1 MFSNSSS
8 FTEAKKE
15 LYQEGLMTY
24 FKFRK
29 CFEHHKP
36 KIKTLLHVFDHTI
49 KPVLLYGSAIWGILS
64 AEKLN
69 KLRHHYFNKL
79 CSDLIAERLHVK
91 FCKYVLEVSRRS
103 TNIGIAGELGRYAL
117 FLEVILNMIKYFI
130 HLSNPIVAEAFEA
143 SRKLHLEN
151 KRFWYR
157 NITEVI
163 DYFGMDKCKIFN
175 LKSTLKN
182 IYSSVFV

>member
-1 MFSNSSS
+1 MHNSGS

-15 LYQEGLMTY
+15 PYQKGLKAY
-24 FKFRK
+24 FKFLK

-49 KPVLLYGSAIWGILS
+49 KPVLLYGS
-64 AEKLN
+64 E
-69 KLRHHYFNKL
+69 
-79 CSDLIAERLHVK
+79 
-91 FCKYVLEVSRRS
+91 
-103 TNIGIAGELGRYAL
+103 TNIAIAGKLGRYPL

-130 HLSNPIVAEAFEA
+130 HLSNPICTGLVSEAFEA
-143 SRKLHLEN
+143 SRQLHLEN
-151 KRFWYR
+151 KRSWYR

-182 IYSSVFV
+182 YIFQCLCMKYKNTWKSEIFNDKRHNSCGNKLRTYRLFKDQFVF